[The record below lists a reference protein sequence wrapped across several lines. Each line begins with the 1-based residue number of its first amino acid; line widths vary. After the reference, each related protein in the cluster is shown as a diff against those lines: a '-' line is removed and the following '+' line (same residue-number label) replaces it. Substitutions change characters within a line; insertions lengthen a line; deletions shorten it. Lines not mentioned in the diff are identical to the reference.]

1 MRRSR
6 VIGWLAAA
14 AVTCVAGWLL
24 FDLARYG
31 WIAVAIIGNA
41 LLLPMWTVA
50 VFYLLAPNLRHPSL
64 ERYFEPKAWERGG
77 TSYLHVG
84 VFRIQALLELLG
96 RGRPRGF
103 RVRRDKVFLERMEYE
118 TRAAEAAHGLCFL
131 VMVGLAAYA
140 AIVGSIA
147 GMCWLVGTA
156 LAFQAPAVILQRYHR
171 PRWRR
176 LLRTLS
182 AKVAQGGV
190 AEPNDNESGHG
201 CYRAQGGA

>member
-1 MRRSR
+1 MRLSR

-14 AVTCVAGWLL
+14 SVTCVGGWLL

-50 VFYLLAPNLRHPSL
+50 VFYLLAPNLRHPFL
-64 ERYFEPKAWERGG
+64 ERYFAPKAWERGG
-77 TSYLHVG
+77 TTYLQVG
-84 VFRIQALLELLG
+84 VLRIQALLEMLG
-96 RGRPRGF
+96 RKRPRGF
-103 RVRRDKVFLERMEYE
+103 RVRRDKAFLERMEYE
-118 TRAAEAAHGLCFL
+118 TRAAEAAHGLCLL
-131 VMVGLAAYA
+131 VMVGLAAYP

-156 LAFQAPAVILQRYHR
+156 LAFQTPAVILQRYHR

-176 LLRTLS
+176 LLRSLL
-182 AKVAQGGV
+182 ARGEQGSV
-190 AEPNDNESGHG
+190 AESSDADSGQVP
-201 CYRAQGGA
+201 YRA